1 MIPKKQASMH
11 EEVPLYLDNTFRL
24 TEKLDEGAFGMIY
37 RAYNVEDPQDL

>member
-1 MIPKKQASMH
+1 MIPKKNESMH
-11 EEVPLYLDNTFRL
+11 EKVPQYLDNTFCL